1 MLKPLTEEQIERI
14 IETAI
19 GQFAEKGYAGAN
31 VNRIASL
38 ADVSVG
44 VIYKY
49 YQDKEGLFL
58 ACVRRSL
65 DFLDSVFEQTRS
77 RGGSLME
84 MIEDLIRR
92 AQQAAREHPAYFQ
105 MYHHI
110 TVMGAPAEHDVSMAE
125 MIEGSTARLY
135 KGLLESASDK
145 GEIRRDLDPAF
156 FALFFDNLMMMLHF
170 SYACS
175 YYRERYRI
183 YCGEAVP
190 EDEAAD
196 EKVRKQ
202 LLSYIGGALGA

>member
-19 GQFAEKGYAGAN
+19 DQFAEKGYSGAN
-31 VNRIASL
+31 VNRIA
-38 ADVSVG
+38 ARAGVSVG

-49 YQDKEGLFL
+49 YKDKEGLFL
-58 ACVRRSL
+58 ACVKRSL

-84 MIEDLIRR
+84 MIEDLICR

-110 TVMGAPAEHDVSMAE
+110 TVMGAPSEHDADMAE
-125 MIEGSTARLY
+125 LIEGRTAGLY
-135 KGLLESASDK
+135 RELLESASDR
-145 GEIRRDLDPAF
+145 GEIRKDLDPAF

-170 SYACS
+170 SYACN

-183 YCGEAVP
+183 YCGEEVP
-190 EDEAAD
+190 ADENAD
-196 EKVRKQ
+196 EKVRRQMLK
-202 LLSYIGGALGA
+202 YIEGALGA